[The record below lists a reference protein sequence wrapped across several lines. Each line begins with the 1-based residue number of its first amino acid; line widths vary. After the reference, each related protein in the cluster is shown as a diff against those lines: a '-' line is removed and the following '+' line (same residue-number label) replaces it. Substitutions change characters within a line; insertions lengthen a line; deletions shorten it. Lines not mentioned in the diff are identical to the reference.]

1 MQMGN
6 TAFIWAAMKAHSDTA
21 DLLLK
26 HGAQVNFQNKV
37 MWGEGWQ
44 GESEGEGHTGARAGR
59 VGMCV
64 IGVCVTCYAL
74 GSSVEE
80 CRHRLRILY
89 VIYIYY
95 IIYYNIMYM
104 QIYYI

>member
-6 TAFIWAAMKAHSDTA
+6 TAFIWAGMKAHSDTA

-44 GESEGEGHTGARAGR
+44 GESESEGEGHTGR

-64 IGVCVTCYAL
+64 IGFCRYMLRL
-74 GSSVEE
+74 GF
-80 CRHRLRILY
+80 
-89 VIYIYY
+89 
-95 IIYYNIMYM
+95 
-104 QIYYI
+104 